1 MNDTRLL
8 QIKSLA
14 RDIEEAC
21 AEMLDEGIRD
31 PHAMLHV
38 SRCKAFAAAARK
50 SAAAAEDR

>member
-21 AEMLDEGIRD
+21 AEMLDEGIP
-31 PHAMLHV
+31 PHEMLHV
-38 SRCKAFAAAARK
+38 ARCKAFAAAARK